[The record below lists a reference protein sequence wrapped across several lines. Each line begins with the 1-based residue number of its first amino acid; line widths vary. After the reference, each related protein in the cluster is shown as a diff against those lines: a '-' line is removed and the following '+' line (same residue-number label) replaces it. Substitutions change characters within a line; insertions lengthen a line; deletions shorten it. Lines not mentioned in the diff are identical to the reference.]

1 MMAFFSDTDFRF
13 SLWFLITWP
22 DIRNFLLGMATGF
35 LLLAL
40 VVALFLVTNRHR
52 KQKHF
57 FSKSMPLDEKVV
69 REMIQSKQTE
79 MVETVKFTDNAYFK
93 VAIDLSLDLM
103 YDIARYYF
111 PESKYPMY
119 ELSIQELLDLNYY
132 ITKRIETI
140 VSGKIIRRFKNY
152 RISTIINILQKKKAI
167 DNSKLMKL
175 SRKLKVSKFIMVGKA
190 ILNYANPIFWFRQ
203 LAIKPSVTLLTK
215 EVCKMIIDI
224 FGEETNKI
232 YSKKLFQAPED
243 ADKIAAEFDEIV
255 ERETNS

>member
-1 MMAFFSDTDFRF
+1 MMAFFISNMPMFGLR
-13 SLWFLITWP
+13 FLITWP

-40 VVALFLVTNRHR
+40 VVALFLVTNRRR

-57 FSKSMPLDEKVV
+57 FSKSTTLDEQVIH
-69 REMIQSKQTE
+69 EMIRVKQAE
-79 MVETVKFTDNAYFK
+79 MVETVKFTDNAYFR
-93 VAIDLSLDLM
+93 VALELSLDLM
-103 YDIARYYF
+103 YDIARHYF
-111 PESKYPMY
+111 PDSRYPMY

-132 ITKRIETI
+132 ITKRIESI
-140 VSGKIIRRFKNY
+140 VNGKVIRRFKNY
-152 RISTIINILQKKKAI
+152 RISSIINILQKKKAI

-175 SRKLKVSKFIMVGKA
+175 SRKLKVSKFLLVGKV

-232 YSKKLFQAPED
+232 YSKKLFQEPED
-243 ADKIAAEFDEIV
+243 TEKISNEIDDLV
-255 ERETNS
+255 EQGPDS

>member
-1 MMAFFSDTDFRF
+1 MMAFFISNMPMGGLR
-13 SLWFLITWP
+13 FLITWP
-22 DIRNFLLGMATGF
+22 DVRNFLLGMATGF

-40 VVALFLVTNRHR
+40 VVALFLVTNRRR

-57 FSKSMPLDEKVV
+57 FSKSTTLDEKIIQ
-69 REMIQSKQTE
+69 EMIRVKQNE
-79 MVETVKFTDNAYFK
+79 MVETVKFTDNAYFR
-93 VAIDLSLDLM
+93 VAIELSLDLM
-103 YDIARYYF
+103 YDIARHYF
-111 PESKYPMY
+111 PDSRYPMY

-132 ITKRIETI
+132 ITKRIESI
-140 VSGKIIRRFKNY
+140 VNGKIIRRFKNY

-175 SRKLKVSKFIMVGKA
+175 SRKLKVSKFILVGKA

-232 YSKKLFQAPED
+232 YSKKLFQEPED
-243 ADKIAAEFDEIV
+243 PEKISNEIDELV
-255 ERETNS
+255 EQEPDS